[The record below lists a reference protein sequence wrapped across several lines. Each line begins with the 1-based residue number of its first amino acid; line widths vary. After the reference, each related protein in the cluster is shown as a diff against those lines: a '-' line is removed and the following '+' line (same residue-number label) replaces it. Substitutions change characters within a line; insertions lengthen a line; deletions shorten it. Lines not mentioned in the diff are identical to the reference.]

1 MSYTKV
7 IESIPGWRSLPLSE
21 ILAKAKEP
29 SQDYISNEW
38 YSLLGVAGIIGHQ
51 NVKPLMEFLTS
62 LGYSWIE
69 IQAGGKG
76 LPLGDAVFHAVL
88 KSIPHPHCQLL
99 AETGRR
105 KVSFCELCGVPQD
118 DAKLE
123 LAWRNCKL
131 RADRA
136 DLLREGSLVW
146 NAFSD
151 AVGEW
156 DGDPAT
162 KPRIQ

>member
-7 IESIPGWRSLPLSE
+7 IESIPNWRSLSLAE
-21 ILAKAKEP
+21 ILSKAKES
-29 SQDYISNEW
+29 SQDFISNEW
-38 YSLLGVAGIIGHQ
+38 YSLLGVAGAIGHE
-51 NVKPLMEFLTS
+51 NVKPLLEFLAS
-62 LGYSWIE
+62 IGYAWIE

-76 LPLGDAVFHAVL
+76 LPLGDANFNAVL
-88 KSIPHPHCQLL
+88 RAIPHPHCRLL

-105 KVSFCELCGVPQD
+105 KVSLCEIYAVAQD

-123 LAWRNCKL
+123 SAWRSCRL

>member
-136 DLLREGSLVW
+136 DLLLEGNLVW

-151 AVGEW
+151 AVRVW
-156 DGDPAT
+156 DGDPST